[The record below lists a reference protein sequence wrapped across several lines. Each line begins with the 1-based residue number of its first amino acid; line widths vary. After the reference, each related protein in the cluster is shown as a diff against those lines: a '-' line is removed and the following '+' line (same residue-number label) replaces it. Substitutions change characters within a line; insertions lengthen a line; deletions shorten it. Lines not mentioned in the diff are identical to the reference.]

1 MTVPGAL
8 AGKLRKTVSI
18 ACVPLVEA
26 PAADKA
32 ALKTAF
38 DSRAAALTA
47 AKAAGTLGETTTG
60 LLAVPAAAT
69 ADAATLELLKVENT
83 DRQALFVLLAAE
95 TSATTEVVA
104 ERYARRAYQE
114 AMPGASLQKKDGTWA
129 KK

>member
-1 MTVPGAL
+1 MHLFRTFLVAL
-8 AGKLRKTVSI
+8 AL
-18 ACVPLVEA
+18 AWVPLVEA

-32 ALKTAF
+32 TLKTAF

-60 LLAVPAAAT
+60 LLAIPAAAT
-69 ADAATLELLKVENT
+69 ADAATQELLKTENA

-95 TSATTEVVA
+95 TGATTEVVA

-114 AMPGASLQKKDGTWA
+114 AVPGTCLQKKDGTWA